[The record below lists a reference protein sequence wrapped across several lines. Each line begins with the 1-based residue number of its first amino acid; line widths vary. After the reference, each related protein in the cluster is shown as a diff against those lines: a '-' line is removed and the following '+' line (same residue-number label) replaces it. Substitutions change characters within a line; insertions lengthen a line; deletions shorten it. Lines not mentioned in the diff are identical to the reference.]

1 MKKIIVMAALSIM
14 SASLSAQEADEST
27 PTDKYSVSTN
37 SFASNWFVTL
47 QGSWSNFMDGGAGD
61 ALLANPMWGGSIA
74 LGKWFTPGL
83 GLRAKMNGWTMKN
96 SSFATDNRHNSY
108 WILTG
113 EAMFNLTNMLKGY
126 SDTRVWNLIPYVSA
140 GAGRNCTRSHYV
152 PVFGAGVI
160 STWKVAEKL
169 NVNIECS
176 YKALSNDFAGNF
188 VAGSSPSSADRMF
201 AVEAGITY
209 RLGSNSWKRVPDVST
224 IHSMTQMEI
233 DALNAQIADLEAEN
247 ERLRNQNGAGAQ
259 PGSEDSQSGNE
270 DSQPGNEDSQ
280 PGAAGT

>member
-1 MKKIIVMAALSIM
+1 MKKIIAMAALSIM
-14 SASLSAQEADEST
+14 SAALFAQEADESM

-61 ALLANPMWGGSIA
+61 DLLANPMWGGSIA
-74 LGKWFTPGL
+74 LGKWFTPGM
-83 GLRAKMNGWTMKN
+83 GLRAKINGWTMKN
-96 SSFATDNRHNSY
+96 SNFTAGSHHNDY

-126 SDTRVWNLIPYVSA
+126 SETRVWNLIPYVSA
-140 GAGRNCTRSHYV
+140 GAGRNCTCNHYV
-152 PVFGAGVI
+152 PVVGAGLI
-160 STWKVAEKL
+160 STWKVAAKV

-176 YKALSNDFAGNF
+176 YKMLSNDFAGNL
-188 VAGSSPSSADRMF
+188 VAGSQPSSADRMF
-201 AVEAGITY
+201 AVEAGLTY
-209 RLGSNSWKRVPDVST
+209 RLGNNTWKRVPDMNT

-247 ERLRNQNGAGAQ
+247 ERLRKQNGDGTQ
-259 PGSEDSQSGNE
+259 TDGESMQTDRESTGNTGE
-270 DSQPGNEDSQ
+270 NVQKNE
-280 PGAAGT
+280 